1 MRAIQVSG
9 AGGSAALDPTE
20 LAEPTPA
27 PGEVVVRNAAIG
39 LNFIDVYFR
48 DGTYPTTYPFVP
60 GQEAAGTVTAVGEGV
75 EGVAVGDRVAYA
87 TQLGAYA
94 ELTAVPAAKLVP
106 VPEGVE
112 LRDAAAV
119 LLQGL
124 AAHYLTHTT
133 HPIVTGENVVVLA
146 AAGGLGQLLV
156 QLAAH
161 GKATVIA
168 VASSEEKRRIAL
180 AAGAQHALPY
190 DGFDERV
197 REITGGEG
205 AHVVYD
211 SVGADTFDRSLGSLR
226 RRGHLVVCG
235 LSSGP
240 VGAIDVE
247 RLRTAGSVTLTRP
260 SLADHVPDAAS
271 LRAAAA
277 ELFGYVA
284 DGVVR
289 PRVQVE
295 LDLAEAARAHDL
307 LEGRG
312 TTGKVLLTP

>member
-1 MRAIQVSG
+1 MRAIQVSR
-9 AGGSAALDPTE
+9 AGDAAALVPVE
-20 LAEPTPA
+20 LPDPTPA
-27 PGEVVVRNAAIG
+27 AGEVVVRNAVIG

-60 GQEAAGTVTAVGEGV
+60 GQEAAGTVAAVGEGV
-75 EGVAVGDRVAYA
+75 EGIAVGDRVAYA

-94 ELTAVPAAKLVP
+94 ELTTVPAGKLVP
-106 VPEGVE
+106 IPEEVH

-133 HPIVTGENVVVLA
+133 HALAPGESVVVLA

-156 QLAAH
+156 QMAVH
-161 GKATVIA
+161 RGATVIA

-180 AAGAQHALPY
+180 AAGAQQALPY
-190 DGFDERV
+190 DDFDERV
-197 REITGGEG
+197 QELTGGAG

-211 SVGADTFDRSLGSLR
+211 SVGSDTFERSLRSLR

-240 VGAIDVE
+240 VGKVDIE
-247 RLRTAGSVTLTRP
+247 LLRTAGSLSLTRP
-260 SLADHVPDAAS
+260 SLADHVPDAPS
-271 LRAAAA
+271 LRVAAA

-289 PRVQVE
+289 PVVQVE
-295 LDLAEAARAHDL
+295 MPLPQVADAHDL
-307 LEGRG
+307 LERRG

>member
-1 MRAIQVSG
+1 MRAIQVSR
-9 AGGSAALDPTE
+9 AGGSAALTPAE
-20 LAEPTPA
+20 SAEPTPA
-27 PGEVVVRNAAIG
+27 AGEVVVRNAAIG
-39 LNFIDVYFR
+39 VNFIDVYFR

-75 EGVAVGDRVAYA
+75 AGVAVGDRVAYA

-124 AAHYLTHTT
+124 AAHYLTHLT
-133 HPIVTGENVVVLA
+133 HPIAPGENVVVLA
-146 AAGGLGQLLV
+146 AAGGLGRLLV

-161 GKATVIA
+161 RKATVIA
-168 VASSEEKRRIAL
+168 VASSEDKRRIAVE
-180 AAGAQHALPY
+180 AGARYALPY

-197 REITGGEG
+197 RELTGGEG

-226 RRGHLVVCG
+226 RRGHLVICG

-247 RLRTAGSVTLTRP
+247 RLRTAGSLTLTRP

-277 ELFGYVA
+277 ELFGRVA

-289 PRVQVE
+289 PLVRVE
-295 LDLAEAARAHDL
+295 LPLAEAARAHDL
-307 LEGRG
+307 LEGRA